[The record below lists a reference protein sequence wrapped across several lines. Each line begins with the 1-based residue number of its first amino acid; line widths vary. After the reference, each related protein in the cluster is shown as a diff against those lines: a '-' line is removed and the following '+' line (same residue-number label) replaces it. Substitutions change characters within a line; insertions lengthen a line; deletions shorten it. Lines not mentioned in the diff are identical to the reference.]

1 MLPFGISDFHVAVD
15 PNAQLAA
22 QHIELFRL
30 ERSEVL
36 FDGVEAFTAA

>member
-1 MLPFGISDFHVAVD
+1 MLPFGISNFHVAVYS
-15 PNAQLAA
+15 NAQFAT